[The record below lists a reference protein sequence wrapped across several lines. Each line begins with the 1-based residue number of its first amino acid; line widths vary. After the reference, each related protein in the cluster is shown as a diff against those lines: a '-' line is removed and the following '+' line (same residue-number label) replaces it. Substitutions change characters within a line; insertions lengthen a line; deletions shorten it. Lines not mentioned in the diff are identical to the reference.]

1 MKHRIVLSGV
11 NLVEGGTL
19 SVFKDALQELAD
31 HYSGRYEVV
40 ALVHRRNLFDIDGVT
55 YIEFPHVK
63 SSWLRRVHFEYW
75 GLRALSRRLRP
86 IFGFPCKI

>member
-1 MKHRIVLSGV
+1 M

-40 ALVHRRNLFDIDGVT
+40 ALSIAEICLTSMASPTSNSRTSSLHGSGASTSSIGVC
-55 YIEFPHVK
+55 
-63 SSWLRRVHFEYW
+63 
-75 GLRALSRRLRP
+75 ALSAGDFDP